1 MGLKWKEKHLSEGCC
16 CSVSKPCLTLCDLM
30 DCSTPGFPVLH
41 YLPVFAQTHAHWVSD
56 ANQPSHS
63 SSPPSPPAFNLSQ
76 YQGFFQ
82 WVGSLHQVAK
92 VLELHFNISSS
103 NEYSGLI
110 SFRTD
115 WSPCSPRDSQESS
128 LAPQFASI
136 NSLVLSLL
144 YGSTL
149 TSVYDYWKNHS
160 FEHTDLRQQSDA
172 STFKY
177 AMFVLIVWITTNCGK
192 S

>member
-1 MGLKWKEKHLSEGCC
+1 
-16 CSVSKPCLTLCDLM
+16 M
-30 DCSTPGFPVLH
+30 DCSTPAFLVFH
-41 YLPVFAQTHAHWVSD
+41 YLSEFAQTCAHWISD
-56 ANQPSHS
+56 AIQLSHPLS
-63 SSPPSPPAFNLSQ
+63 SPSPPDFNLSQ
-76 YQGFFQ
+76 HQGLFQ